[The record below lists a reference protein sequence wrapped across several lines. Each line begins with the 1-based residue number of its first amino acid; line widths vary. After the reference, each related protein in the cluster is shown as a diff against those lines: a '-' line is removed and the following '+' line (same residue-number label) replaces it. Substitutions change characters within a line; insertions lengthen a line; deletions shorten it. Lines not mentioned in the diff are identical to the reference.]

1 LGKKQQTTNNEL
13 LGMLLRLFSKQRDEK
28 DIKKFVEKRQL
39 KFAEILRF
47 DKRDAEILKY
57 ELKYLKL

>member
-1 LGKKQQTTNNEL
+1 
-13 LGMLLRLFSKQRDEK
+13 MLLRLFSKQRDEK
-28 DIKKFVEKRQL
+28 DIKKFLEKRQL

-57 ELKYLKL
+57 ELKYLKY

>member
-28 DIKKFVEKRQL
+28 DIKKFLEKRQL

>member
-28 DIKKFVEKRQL
+28 DIKKFLGKRQL

-47 DKRDAEILKY
+47 DKREAEILKY

>member
-28 DIKKFVEKRQL
+28 DIKKFLGKRQL

-47 DKRDAEILKY
+47 DIREAEILKY
-57 ELKYLKL
+57 ELKYLKY